1 MRRIVYL
8 GRFTPTTGGNTAKN
22 TALFNELINETP
34 VEKVDLTL
42 AKKGN
47 IRTIYRCIKAI
58 LSRKNNLIIG
68 SAAKMRRIFSFILFH
83 INRKTMNRSIVIIM
97 GGQFGKQIIEDYK
110 YQTCLKEYNQLYVET
125 DGMIKD
131 LNQMGIM
138 NVSLFPNCRKKP
150 ASDIKVR
157 EHQKPECVFFSLIQ
171 PQKGADLIL
180 EAAEKAK
187 DIQFHFY
194 GKVVPEFRN
203 QFMTT
208 VESLENVH
216 YHGVFHGSSDEVY
229 MELNKYDILLFPTK
243 WDTEGVPGILVEAK
257 IAGLVLIVSNMSY
270 NAEFVKDGKDGYI
283 LTENTSDALRAKVE
297 SLYKDPTL
305 VVTMRQKSNASAE
318 RFFFDHYILN
328 MVSNL
333 TK

>member
-8 GRFTPTTGGNTAKN
+8 GRFTPATGGNTVKN
-22 TALFNELINETP
+22 EAIFNELITEIP

-68 SAAKMRRIFSFILFH
+68 SAAKMRRVFSFILFQ

-97 GGQFGKQIIEDYK
+97 GGQFGKQIKEDYK
-110 YQTCLKEYNQLYVET
+110 YQTWLKEYNQLYVET

-150 ASDIKVR
+150 ASDIKVS

-203 QFMTT
+203 QFMTA

-270 NAEFVKDGKDGYI
+270 NAEFVDDGIDGYI
-283 LTENTSDALRAKVE
+283 LPENTAEALRLKVE
-297 SLYKDPTL
+297 ELYKAPAL
-305 VVTMRQKSNASAE
+305 VTTMKRKSFLSAD
-318 RFFFDHYILN
+318 RFFFEKYLQNVIN
-328 MVSNL
+328 SICV
-333 TK
+333 